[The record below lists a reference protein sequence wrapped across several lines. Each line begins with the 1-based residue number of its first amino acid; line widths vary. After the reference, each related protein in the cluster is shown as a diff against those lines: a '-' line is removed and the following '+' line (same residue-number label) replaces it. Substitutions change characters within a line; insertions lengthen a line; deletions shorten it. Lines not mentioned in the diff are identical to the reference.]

1 MTTTII
7 SQMMTMDLME
17 GPLNLI
23 SEKGYIYAMLA
34 VASTSIYLQKQ
45 TSLRLLPKLLY
56 NCTTFSSK
64 Y

>member
-34 VASTSIYLQKQ
+34 VASTSIYLQK
-45 TSLRLLPKLLY
+45 
-56 NCTTFSSK
+56 
-64 Y
+64 